1 MKNYNFTATQDWHFY
16 FSKIFET
23 TKISNM
29 VEFGLGVG
37 TPYLADNSG
46 YLKSIELSLGS
57 YNLQWYQQTVESMKK
72 HKNWDCVYIEVND
85 QIIQANENAQK
96 LRFPL
101 QDVGYLDELNN
112 LVLPLITD
120 KKYDFIF
127 VDAGIHTRGDLVNI
141 SFHKADIIAAHD
153 TSRDP
158 NRILKNVYGYNIVY
172 VPDDY
177 TEIHFEDTYMGTT
190 IWVKK
195 DKEDLISVLKNYK
208 VRR

>member
-1 MKNYNFTATQDWHFY
+1 MKKYNFTATQDWHFY
-16 FSKIFET
+16 FSKIFEF

-29 VEFGLGVG
+29 LEFGLGVG
-37 TPYLADNSG
+37 KPYLADNTE
-46 YLKSIELSLGS
+46 YLKSVELSLGS
-57 YNLQWYQQTVESMKK
+57 YNLQWYEQTVESMKK
-72 HKNWDCVYIEVND
+72 YKNWDCVYLEVSD

-101 QDVGYLDELNN
+101 QDIGYLDELNA

-158 NRILKNVYGYNIVY
+158 NRILKNVYGYNIVN
-172 VPDDY
+172 VPEDY

-190 IWVKK
+190 IWIKNNR
-195 DKEDLISVLKNYK
+195 ENLIFALENYK
-208 VRR
+208 VNQ